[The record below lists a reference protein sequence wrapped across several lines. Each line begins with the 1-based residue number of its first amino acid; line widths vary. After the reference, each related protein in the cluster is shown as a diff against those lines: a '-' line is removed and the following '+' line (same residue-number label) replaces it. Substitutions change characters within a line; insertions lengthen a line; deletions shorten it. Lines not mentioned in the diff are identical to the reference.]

1 MTKTRIYKHMKS
13 STKLL
18 EKFLG
23 EAPLLIDTANEQFS
37 GLSEAQIN
45 WKPSEEK
52 WSIGE
57 CLDHLAAAHKLYNSK
72 IKELQPFVEHPGEG
86 SLKFKHTF
94 SGRTILKYVDP
105 NSTNRTKTF
114 KVFKPSVKQ
123 INTNVIRSFC
133 EEVEA
138 MISFAEQLQGA
149 NLRKIKI
156 SSPVTKLLRMNI
168 GDALLINHYHDK
180 RHLNQ
185 AEKILN
191 DTNFPK

>member
-1 MTKTRIYKHMKS
+1 MKS

-23 EAPLLIDTANEQFS
+23 ESPLLIDTANEQFC
-37 GLSEAQIN
+37 GLSEAQIS

-52 WSIGE
+52 WSICE
-57 CLDHLAAAHKLYNSK
+57 CIEHLVVTHKLYNSK
-72 IKELQPFVEHPGEG
+72 LKKLQPIVEHPGEG

-94 SGRTILKYVDP
+94 SGRMILKYVDP
-105 NSTNRTKTF
+105 NSTTRAKTF
-114 KVFKPSVKQ
+114 KVFKPSMRQ
-123 INTNVIRSFC
+123 INKNIIGSFC
-133 EEVEA
+133 EEVET
-138 MISFAEQLQGA
+138 MILFAEQLHGA
-149 NLRKIKI
+149 DLRKIKI
-156 SSPVTKLLRMNI
+156 SSPVSKLLKMNI
-168 GDALLINHYHDK
+168 GDALLINLYHDK